1 MSLISEED
9 KKFLKK
15 EFEKKMKD
23 DVYVYVFTSND
34 NCRYCKETVDI
45 TNETASLHDAIH
57 VEILNVNSDKAKEMG
72 VDKAPTTIITDNN
85 EYGSRIRY
93 IGIPAGYEFSSLI
106 EDIISVSQR
115 KVTFEE
121 HVKEHLDEIDE
132 PIEIKVFVTPTC
144 PYCPRA
150 VRTAHK
156 FAQYNKYIHGKMIEA
171 IEFPDWADQYGV
183 SAVPHIVIN
192 DDVVFQGALPE
203 HDFVEN
209 VMEVYS
215 KMKNKK

>member
-15 EFEKKMKD
+15 EFEKKMKE
-23 DVYVYVFTSND
+23 DVYIYIFTTD
-34 NCRYCKETVDI
+34 KNCRYCNETVEI
-45 TNETASLHDAIH
+45 SKETASLHDAIH
-57 VEILNVNSDKAKEMG
+57 VEVYDLNSDKAKEMM
-72 VDKAPTTIITDNN
+72 VDKAPTTIITDNK
-85 EYGSRIRY
+85 EYDGRIRY

-115 KVTFEE
+115 EVKFDP

-156 FAQYNKYIHGKMIEA
+156 FAQYNKFIHGKMIEA

-183 SAVPHIVIN
+183 SAVPHVVIN

-203 HDFVEN
+203 HDFVESVLEAYN
-209 VMEVYS
+209 
-215 KMKNKK
+215 KIKNQK

>member
-57 VEILNVNSDKAKEMG
+57 VEVLNVNSDKAKEMG

-183 SAVPHIVIN
+183 SAVPHVVIN

>member
-57 VEILNVNSDKAKEMG
+57 VEVLNVNSDKAKEMG